1 MGGGAASIE
10 EPTRDVGLKAK
21 REEANDQL
29 LQEASRSEKRG
40 RAPDADSILREAL
53 DSQFS
58 NGSVTDAVLLT
69 GLRFHACFCAVD
81 SLLRSRVQPRDQR
94 GATKI
99 LEQLWLDVMQAPQ
112 GGSLEDPWGALFSST
127 DALDV
132 AERQWSQRISALP
145 FGDVLEVYSNKHDDL
160 KVTDLNVEVRQ
171 LSGAQVQAYPNVMWD
186 ELNSTINPKRKS
198 EIVLAFDGD
207 VLVCTTSDSS
217 EQKILLTRPLTT
229 SALQRLASQSPRLLL
244 LHSLVYG
251 SMFVTGQ
258 AMGLSQRLHD
268 QLLREPWAA
277 VPDDKTC
284 VVLEMYAHLVNR
296 RCSPHPFLSMI
307 PVADGSWG
315 RAQDL
320 DFSKLVSGLRPG
332 AEGYCVIFCN
342 PPYVETLLNRDLSSV
357 VAALESASAQNKK
370 LTVVSLLP
378 DWADNAGVAAIMSS
392 KQLRSHWLLPKN
404 GHLVALE
411 NGREVAMSVNQRL
424 SLLSTEE
431 DVALSNEVW
440 AAMSIDSSTSVPAGV
455 KVK

>member
-296 RCSPHPFLSMI
+296 RCGPDLLFHPHQPPNAEPDARATWASNEQQDQATKGRKRKDNTLQATTGPAHELRPFLIDQYKYTARPSTFEARMQRI
-307 PVADGSWG
+307 CGDG
-315 RAQDL
+315 L
-320 DFSKLVSGLRPG
+320 
-332 AEGYCVIFCN
+332 
-342 PPYVETLLNRDLSSV
+342 
-357 VAALESASAQNKK
+357 
-370 LTVVSLLP
+370 
-378 DWADNAGVAAIMSS
+378 
-392 KQLRSHWLLPKN
+392 
-404 GHLVALE
+404 
-411 NGREVAMSVNQRL
+411 
-424 SLLSTEE
+424 
-431 DVALSNEVW
+431 
-440 AAMSIDSSTSVPAGV
+440 
-455 KVK
+455 